1 MVKYIIKRVASALV
15 TVWIVVSLT
24 WFMMQAI
31 PGDPLMNEKRV
42 VPELKEQLRAHYG
55 LDKPLVV
62 QYGIYLNNFIHG
74 NLGMSFQRKDR
85 TVNTIL
91 AEGFPYSASLG
102 LRAVAFGFTAG
113 IILGIVAALNH
124 NKIWDR
130 FSILIAILGVSIPSF
145 VVAAVLQYFLGV
157 KLKILPVAQWKSFA
171 HTIMPT
177 FALSLTMV
185 AQVARFM
192 RSSMLDVIGQDYIK
206 TAKAKG
212 LSTFRIVWNH
222 EIRNAIMPVI
232 TILGPYIAFVLTGSF
247 VIETI
252 FAIPGIGKF
261 YVQSINMQD
270 YSLITGITAFVGVL
284 MVGMNL
290 LVDIVYGLLDPRI
303 RLDNT
308 NSK

>member
-1 MVKYIIKRVASALV
+1 MAKYIMKRIASAIV

-31 PGDPLMNEKRV
+31 PGDPFMNEKRV
-42 VPELKEQLRAHYG
+42 IPELKEQLRAHYG

-62 QYGIYLNNFIHG
+62 QYGIYLKNFLRG

-85 TVNTIL
+85 TVNTII

-102 LRAVAFGFTAG
+102 LRAIVVGFSFG
-113 IILGIVAALNH
+113 ILLGIVAALNH
-124 NKIWDR
+124 NKGWDR
-130 FSILIAILGVSIPSF
+130 FSILVAIIGVSIPGF

-157 KLKILPVAQWKSFA
+157 KLRILPVAQWKSFA

-177 FALSLTMV
+177 FALSLGMI

-212 LSTFRIVWNH
+212 LSTLKIIWGH
-222 EIRNAIMPVI
+222 EIRNAILPVV
-232 TILGPYIAFVLTGSF
+232 TILGPWIAFVVTGSF

-270 YSLITGITAFVGVL
+270 YSLITGITAFVGAL

-290 LVDIVYGLLDPRI
+290 LVDIIYGLIDPRI
-303 RLDNT
+303 RLDGS
-308 NSK
+308 SK

>member
-1 MVKYIIKRVASALV
+1 MFKYILKRIAGALV

-31 PGDPLMNEKRV
+31 PGDPFQNERRV
-42 VPELKEQLRAHYG
+42 IPELKEQLRKYYG

-62 QYGIYLNNFIHG
+62 QYGVYMKNFAQG
-74 NLGMSFQRKDR
+74 NLGMSFLRKNR
-85 TVNTIL
+85 MVNTIIK
-91 AEGFPYSASLG
+91 EGLPYSASLG
-102 LRAVAFGFTAG
+102 LRAIAVGFIVG
-113 IILGIVAALNH
+113 ISLGIVAALNH
-124 NKIWDR
+124 NKGWDR
-130 FSILIAILGVSIPSF
+130 FSIFVAILGVSIPGF
-145 VVAAVLQYFLGV
+145 VIAATLQWFLGV

-177 FALSLTMV
+177 FALSLTMI

-212 LSTFRIVWNH
+212 LSTMKIIWSH
-222 EIRNAIMPVI
+222 EIRNAILPVI
-232 TILGPYIAFVLTGSF
+232 TILGPWIAFVLTGSF

-261 YVQSINMQD
+261 YVQSINAQD
-270 YSLITGITAFVGVL
+270 YPLITGITAFMGVL
-284 MVGMNL
+284 MVFMNL
-290 LVDIVYGLLDPRI
+290 LVDILYGLIDPRI
-303 RLDNT
+303 RLDGS
-308 NSK
+308 SK